1 MFGSYTQSVGAPNG
15 ATGTFGPT
23 VDVVVTSHA
32 SLAVGDCVML
42 PVPNSYNTTTGEVG
56 WTTSTSTA
64 QPTTA
69 GFTPETRQVFGIVM
83 TAVGSSKPVRVRL
96 RGACQALTAAS
107 VAAGKPLVPT
117 NTSFVLSGAVAATNS
132 GVITGVNLVAVGVS
146 NALSPCMF
154 DGLYGFGGVSD
165 T

>member
-1 MFGSYTQSVGAPNG
+1 MLGSYTQSVGAPNG

-56 WTTSTSTA
+56 WTTSASTA

-96 RGACQALTAAS
+96 RGACQALTVAS
-107 VAAGKPLVPT
+107 AAAGKPLVPT
-117 NTSFVLSGAVAATNS
+117 NSSFVLSGAAAATNS
-132 GVITGVNLVAVGVS
+132 GVITGVNLVLVGGS

-154 DGLYGFGGVSD
+154 DGLYGFGSVSD